1 MVSFKV
7 LYFSDRQRLNLNK
20 YCNLVF
26 MKKMI
31 ICVLLLIFNMV
42 YSQVKGLTEDG
53 KEVVLFENGTWK
65 FVNESDES
73 VMSEIA
79 LNPEIFVKNE
89 NATFLMRSKK
99 LNIGVYFNPKQWKI
113 ASKSANPYIE
123 YMFQE
128 IKSEKG
134 AVAFLQSERLE
145 IPTYK
150 NLKDI
155 LLFNIEK
162 NADFYRVKTSEYRTV
177 NGLKVLYLRYI
188 ANIKGLDFEYGAYY
202 WLENEGYC
210 GLVAF
215 SAQKDFEGNFPK
227 IKEFLNGIST
237 AKKAET
243 VEIKE
248 FTNPPPPMKSK

>member
-1 MVSFKV
+1 
-7 LYFSDRQRLNLNK
+7 
-20 YCNLVF
+20 
-26 MKKMI
+26 MKKMFI
-31 ICVLLLIFNMV
+31 SVLLLLVNVV
-42 YSQVKGLTEDG
+42 YSQIKGLTEDG

-65 FVNESDES
+65 FVNESDEN
-73 VMSEIA
+73 VLRDIA
-79 LNPEIFVKNE
+79 LNPEIFSKNE
-89 NATFLMRSKK
+89 DATFLMRSKK
-99 LNIGVYFNPKQWKI
+99 LDIGVYFNPKKWRI

-128 IKSEKG
+128 TKSEKG
-134 AVAFLQSERLE
+134 AVAFLQSEKIE

-202 WLENEGYC
+202 WLENKGYC

-215 SAQKDFEGNFPK
+215 SPQKDFEGSFPR
-227 IKEFLNGIST
+227 IQEFLNGISA
-237 AKKAET
+237 AKKSET
-243 VEIKE
+243 VEVKE
-248 FTNPPPPMKSK
+248 YTNPPPPMKSK